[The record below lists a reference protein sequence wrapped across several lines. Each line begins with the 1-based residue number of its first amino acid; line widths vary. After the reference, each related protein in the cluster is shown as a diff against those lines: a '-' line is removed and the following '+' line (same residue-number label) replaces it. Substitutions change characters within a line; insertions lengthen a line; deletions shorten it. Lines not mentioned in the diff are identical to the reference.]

1 MSLKVGQIVA
11 YRPWRQGDT
20 PIKDV
25 RPASRGWDRTG
36 IVIRVCDWIDKGV
49 IERGSGIEYLDDKG
63 DIILAHVDDL
73 EVINQPTRGSD

>member
-11 YRPWRQGDT
+11 YRNWREGDT
-20 PIKDV
+20 PKENV
-25 RPASRGWDRTG
+25 HPQAHGWDRTG
-36 IVIRVCDWIDKGV
+36 IVIRICDWIDKGV
-49 IERGSGIEYLDDKG
+49 IEKGSGIEYLDDRG